1 MVNWFEKKSSS
12 EASSDL
18 SSPLLPHGTDDNR
31 TTSQKQRDINMAFAT
46 QAVATQSPNNNNV
59 LGGGRESS
67 TGRRASRRASTG
79 RRSAYRDSRTSRK
92 HRLHQI
98 QRER

>member
-12 EASSDL
+12 STSDL

-46 QAVATQSPNNNNV
+46 QAVATQSPPQQK
-59 LGGGRESS
+59 GRES
-67 TGRRASRRASTG
+67 TQHRRGSTG
-79 RRSAYRDSRTSRK
+79 RRSAYRDSRSSRRYK
-92 HRLHQI
+92 LNQI
-98 QRER
+98 QKQR

>member
-12 EASSDL
+12 STSDL

-46 QAVATQSPNNNNV
+46 QAVATQSPPNNNNGRSTT
-59 LGGGRESS
+59 GG
-67 TGRRASRRASTG
+67 RRASTG
-79 RRSAYRDSRTSRK
+79 RRSAYRDSRSSRRYK
-92 HRLHQI
+92 LNQI
-98 QRER
+98 QKQR

>member
-12 EASSDL
+12 ASSDL

-46 QAVATQSPNNNNV
+46 QAVATQSPPNNNNGR
-59 LGGGRESS
+59 GGGRESS
-67 TGRRASRRASTG
+67 TGGRRGSTG
-79 RRSAYRDSRTSRK
+79 RRSAYRDSRSSRK